1 MRLFS
6 KKKNSRTGFILMEV
20 LVATVILA
28 VTASIMINVLANN
41 TKQQAYLEDK
51 TFAVILAD
59 SRLNEI
65 YASDK
70 PDIDLSPKEVDMAG
84 VKWRITTKINSESDI
99 RRVEVSV
106 FPVSEDKKK
115 VDENPGALLTL
126 TGFIGGAK

>member
-20 LVATVILA
+20 LVAT
-28 VTASIMINVLANN
+28 
-41 TKQQAYLEDK
+41 
-51 TFAVILAD
+51 VILAD